1 MGYEQLFEIYKEQQ
15 RIRNL
20 LEQQLDDF
28 INESDR
34 EMARRI
40 AQEMERFES
49 ELLENGITE
58 RTEQRLNRIRE
69 QMLRLKNAALQQGQS
84 EERESEGNLKEFENP
99 ILTRPEAFENQGK
112 DVEILNRQALPLRF
126 IYKNKVKKYF
136 DDNDRIFL

>member
-1 MGYEQLFEIYKEQQ
+1 MGYEELYEIYKEQQ

-40 AQEMERFES
+40 AQEMERFEN

-84 EERESEGNLKEFENP
+84 EERESEGNMKEFTNP
-99 ILTRPEAFENQGK
+99 ILTRPESFENQGK

-126 IYKNKVKKYF
+126 IYKSKVKQYF
-136 DDNDRIFL
+136 NEDDRVFL